1 MAAPTVSKTLEAKQD
16 NLLLFRISLPKA
28 DLFLFLFMSLSQFPL
43 SLILSPQHSF
53 SICESNYFV
62 CVWKFSAFKAWLPFG
77 GKIGLFSDDNDDND
91 DDENDDDDND
101 DDGDDDN
108 NNDKIVNQHTEMK
121 WLEALRKKVNSDFFE
136 WKLAHLTNETRGYEL
151 ALGLEPAQKSR
162 ILIDLPLTKRST
174 RQEIV
179 WKETPWEIRK
189 IDF

>member
-77 GKIGLFSDDNDDND
+77 GKIGLFNDNDGD
-91 DDENDDDDND
+91 DNDDDDND
-101 DDGDDDN
+101 VNDNNNNNDDN

-121 WLEALRKKVNSDFFE
+121 WLEALRKKVNSDF
-136 WKLAHLTNETRGYEL
+136 LNENL
-151 ALGLEPAQKSR
+151 H
-162 ILIDLPLTKRST
+162 I
-174 RQEIV
+174 
-179 WKETPWEIRK
+179 
-189 IDF
+189 

>member
-77 GKIGLFSDDNDDND
+77 GEIGLFSD
-91 DDENDDDDND
+91 NDDDDN
-101 DDGDDDN
+101 DDN
-108 NNDKIVNQHTEMK
+108 NNDKIVNQYTEMK
-121 WLEALRKKVNSDFFE
+121 WLEALRKKVNSDF
-136 WKLAHLTNETRGYEL
+136 LNENL
-151 ALGLEPAQKSR
+151 H
-162 ILIDLPLTKRST
+162 I
-174 RQEIV
+174 
-179 WKETPWEIRK
+179 
-189 IDF
+189 